1 MAGAQQLPPYPDFS
15 IVEEATIV
23 TRWADWLDGLQ
34 AMIRAMKVDD
44 DGTKEPCCYTMLEQ
58 MLENFLKSWMMLVM
72 KQIIKSQLKL

>member
-15 IVEEATIV
+15 IVEEATIA

-44 DGTKEPCCYTMLEQ
+44 DADKRAMLLHYVGTD
-58 MLENFLKSWMMLVM
+58 VR
-72 KQIIKSQLKL
+72 KLFKKLDDTGD